1 MLFSGIE
8 HISLGRPSAPPGLS
22 KGTSASSVEELREAD
37 VIGAVDD
44 FLDLSGGPRDVFGAL
59 GSMDDAD
66 VEAFLE
72 MLAQLLKSGVMG
84 TEMLEVNGEAYKS
97 FIVTRAADEDVR
109 DAPLYR
115 ERSTTSPRI
124 DLRA

>member
-1 MLFSGIE
+1 MLLSGIE
-8 HISLGRPSAPPGLS
+8 HISSGQLGAPPGPS
-22 KGTSASSVEELREAD
+22 RGTNAASVEELREAD

-44 FLDLSGGPRDVFGAL
+44 FLDLSGGPRDIFRAL

-66 VEAFLE
+66 VDAFLQ

-84 TEMLEVNGEAYKS
+84 TEMLEVNGEPYKS

-115 ERSTTSPRI
+115 ERSSTFPRI